1 MADFDND
8 WKITG
13 TPDPATPDPQPH
25 QVQAPAQP
33 VFQAPQ
39 TAQPQA
45 QSAFKPAPA
54 AQPQAPVQA
63 FVPQGS
69 RPVQP
74 NQPVVIG
81 YNVNGPV
88 YRNANGFVM
97 PARQED
103 HTAERE
109 ANLNEIA
116 KMINHFSPK
125 LEVYQDYEKCYQEI
139 LKYTNR
145 SVAPFVWGILIMLQS
160 FVAFFLAT
168 SSKFKDTIMMYVIA
182 GLVIFLI
189 GAAFVALYF
198 IKKKRHAQ
206 KLEVLFE
213 KFEELSNNLKIIY
226 NGYSNC
232 ALPAEYTDPRL
243 LYQFQSM
250 IYQGRVFS
258 IGAALNSML
267 AAPTVYKKITEAKKQ
282 FELDTAEKFNGKKAF
297 FSAARFF
304 GIK

>member
-1 MADFDND
+1 MADFDSD

-13 TPDPATPDPQPH
+13 SPDPATPDPQPH
-25 QVQAPAQP
+25 QVQA
-33 VFQAPQ
+33 
-39 TAQPQA
+39 
-45 QSAFKPAPA
+45 
-54 AQPQAPVQA
+54 QPQAPVQPVSPA
-63 FVPQGS
+63 FKSQAPVQAVPQQGM
-69 RPVQP
+69 PM
-74 NQPVVIG
+74 NAQPVIIG

-97 PARQED
+97 PATRED

-125 LEVYQDYEKCYQEI
+125 LEVYQEYEDCYKDI
-139 LKYTNR
+139 LKYTKR
-145 SVAPFVWGILIMLQS
+145 SVAPFVWGILIMLHS

-182 GLVIFLI
+182 GLVILLI
-189 GAAFVALYF
+189 GVAFVALYF
-198 IKKKRHAQ
+198 IKKKRNAQ

-232 ALPAEYTDPRL
+232 ALPSEYTDPRL

-267 AAPTVYKKITEAKKQ
+267 AAPNVYKKITEAKKQ

>member
-1 MADFDND
+1 MADFDSD

-13 TPDPATPDPQPH
+13 SPDPATPDPQPH
-25 QVQAPAQP
+25 QVQAQPQAPAQP
-33 VFQAPQ
+33 VSP
-39 TAQPQA
+39 
-45 QSAFKPAPA
+45 AFK
-54 AQPQAPVQA
+54 PQAPVQA
-63 FVPQGS
+63 VPQQGM
-69 RPVQP
+69 PM
-74 NQPVVIG
+74 NAQPVIIG

-97 PARQED
+97 PATRED

-125 LEVYQDYEKCYQEI
+125 LEVYQEYEDCYKDI
-139 LKYTNR
+139 LKYTKR
-145 SVAPFVWGILIMLQS
+145 SVAPFVWGILIMLHS

-182 GLVIFLI
+182 GLVILLI
-189 GAAFVALYF
+189 GVAFVALYF
-198 IKKKRHAQ
+198 IKKKRNAQ

-267 AAPTVYKKITEAKKQ
+267 AVPGVYKKITEAKKQ
-282 FELDTAEKFNGKKAF
+282 FELDTAEKFNGKKSF
-297 FSAARFF
+297 FNAARFF

>member
-1 MADFDND
+1 MADFDSD

-25 QVQAPAQP
+25 QVQAQPAQP
-33 VFQAPQ
+33 V
-39 TAQPQA
+39 
-45 QSAFKPAPA
+45 APA
-54 AQPQAPVQA
+54 APVMQQAPVQA
-63 FVPQGS
+63 YQQQRAATPA
-69 RPVQP
+69 
-74 NQPVVIG
+74 QPVVIG

-97 PARQED
+97 PPSRED

-145 SVAPFVWGILIMLQS
+145 SVAPFVWGILVILHS

-168 SSKFKDTIMMYVIA
+168 SSKFKNTIMMYVIA

-258 IGAALNSML
+258 IGAALNSLL
-267 AAPTVYKKITEAKKQ
+267 AMPGVYKKITEEKKQ
-282 FELDTAEKFNGKKAF
+282 FELDTAEKFNGKAAF
-297 FSAARFF
+297 FNAARFF

>member
-1 MADFDND
+1 MADFDSD

-13 TPDPATPDPQPH
+13 SPDPATPDPQPH
-25 QVQAPAQP
+25 QVQA
-33 VFQAPQ
+33 
-39 TAQPQA
+39 
-45 QSAFKPAPA
+45 
-54 AQPQAPVQA
+54 QPQAPVQPAQPVSPA
-63 FVPQGS
+63 FRPQAPVQSSVPQQ
-69 RPVQP
+69 RMPV
-74 NQPVVIG
+74 NAQPVVIG
-81 YNVNGPV
+81 YNINGPV

-97 PARQED
+97 PATRED

-139 LKYTNR
+139 LKYNNR

-160 FVAFFLAT
+160 FAAFFLAT

>member
-1 MADFDND
+1 MADFDSD

-13 TPDPATPDPQPH
+13 SPDPATPDPQPH
-25 QVQAPAQP
+25 QVQA
-33 VFQAPQ
+33 
-39 TAQPQA
+39 
-45 QSAFKPAPA
+45 
-54 AQPQAPVQA
+54 QPQAPVQPAQPVSPA
-63 FVPQGS
+63 FKPQAPVQAVPQQGAP
-69 RPVQP
+69 RPA
-74 NQPVVIG
+74 QPVIIG

-97 PARQED
+97 PATRED

-139 LKYTNR
+139 LKYNNR

-160 FVAFFLAT
+160 FAAFFLAT

>member
-1 MADFDND
+1 MADFDSD

-25 QVQAPAQP
+25 QVQAQAASP
-33 VFQAPQ
+33 VAPQAPVI
-39 TAQPQA
+39 
-45 QSAFKPAPA
+45 K
-54 AQPQAPVQA
+54 PQAPVQA
-63 FVPQGS
+63 YQQQGAPVPA
-69 RPVQP
+69 
-74 NQPVVIG
+74 QPVVIG

-97 PARQED
+97 PPSGED

-109 ANLNEIA
+109 ANLIEIG

-125 LEVYQDYEKCYQEI
+125 LEVYQEYEDCYKDI
-139 LKYTNR
+139 LKNTKR
-145 SVAPFVWGILIMLQS
+145 SVAPFVWGILVIFQS
-160 FVAFFLAT
+160 LVAFFLAST
-168 SSKFKDTIMMYVIA
+168 SKFKNTILMYVII
-182 GLVIFLI
+182 GLVIILI
-189 GAAFVALYF
+189 GALLIALYF
-198 IKKKRHAQ
+198 IKKKKAAN
-206 KLEVLFE
+206 KLEELYV
-213 KFEELSNNLKIIY
+213 KFEELSDKLKIIY

-232 ALPAEYTDPRL
+232 ALPSEYTDPRL
-243 LYQFQSM
+243 LIQFQTM

-267 AAPTVYKKITEAKKQ
+267 AVPGVYKRITDAKKQ
-282 FELDTAEKFNGKKAF
+282 FELDTAEKFNGKAAF

>member
-1 MADFDND
+1 MADFDSD

-13 TPDPATPDPQPH
+13 SPDPATPDPQPH
-25 QVQAPAQP
+25 QVQA
-33 VFQAPQ
+33 
-39 TAQPQA
+39 
-45 QSAFKPAPA
+45 
-54 AQPQAPVQA
+54 QPQAPVQPAQPVSPA
-63 FVPQGS
+63 FRPQA
-69 RPVQP
+69 PVQAVTQQKMP
-74 NQPVVIG
+74 MNAQPVVIG
-81 YNVNGPV
+81 YNINGPV

-97 PARQED
+97 PATRED

-125 LEVYQDYEKCYQEI
+125 LEVYQDYEKCYQDI
-139 LKYTNR
+139 LKYNNR

-160 FVAFFLAT
+160 FAAFFLAT

-182 GLVIFLI
+182 GLVILLI

-198 IKKKRHAQ
+198 IKKKRNAQ

-232 ALPAEYTDPRL
+232 ALPSEYTDPRL

-267 AAPTVYKKITEAKKQ
+267 AAPNVYKKITEAKKQ